1 MTSKRL
7 LAIVVIAVVASGFSR
22 TIVASG
28 SGGTV
33 VASGFSETVVASGFS
48 RTVVASG
55 FSRTNVAD
63 RSAQATQKPAQ
74 PASNPAPAPAAK
86 QVAPAV
92 PTPPGYV
99 IGPDD
104 VLQVLFWREKDLS
117 ADVTVRPDGMISLPL
132 LNDLPVSGLTPDQLR
147 EKVTEAAKRFVEDPS
162 VTVVVKE
169 IKSRRVFI
177 TGQVAHP
184 GPYPL
189 TAPTSVLQLIA
200 TAGGLTEFADS
211 KNITI
216 MRTENGRPVSL
227 PFNYRDVTK
236 RKNLQQNIELRP
248 GDTVIVP

>member
-1 MTSKRL
+1 MTSKQL
-7 LAIVVIAVVASGFSR
+7 AGIVAIVLL
-22 TIVASG
+22 T
-28 SGGTV
+28 
-33 VASGFSETVVASGFS
+33 
-48 RTVVASG
+48 
-55 FSRTNVAD
+55 
-63 RSAQATQKPAQ
+63 SAALGYAGQ
-74 PASNPAPAPAAK
+74 APAA
-86 QVAPAV
+86 APAKAPDQKTPAKTQGPPAVQAV

-104 VLQVLFWREKDLS
+104 VLQVLFWREKELS

-177 TGQVAHP
+177 TGQVTHP

-216 MRTENGRPVSL
+216 MRNENGHPVSL
-227 PFNYRDVTK
+227 PFNYKDVTR
-236 RKNLQQNIELRP
+236 RKNLLQNIELRP